1 MSMNFTITLA
11 DRYAAAKTAA
21 DAANEA
27 LEALKKEIKELGQER
42 HIGVTCDVTL
52 SICEQ
57 MRFSQKLAAQFLTE
71 EQIEACK
78 APVLMETIR
87 VRAKGLTS

>member
-11 DRYAAAKTAA
+11 DRYAAAKFAA

-27 LEALKKEIKELGQER
+27 LEALKAEIKELGQER
-42 HIGVTCDVTL
+42 HVGVTCDITL

-57 MRFSQKLAAQFLTE
+57 MRFSQKLAAQFMTA
-71 EQIEACK
+71 EQIKACK

-87 VRAKGLTS
+87 IKAKGV

>member
-27 LEALKKEIKELGQER
+27 LEVLKKEIKELGQER

-71 EQIEACK
+71 AQIEACK

-87 VRAKGLTS
+87 VKAKGITS

>member
-11 DRYAAAKTAA
+11 DRYAAAKFAA

-27 LEALKKEIKELGQER
+27 LEALKAEIKELGQER
-42 HIGVTCDVTL
+42 HVGVTCDITL

-57 MRFSQKLAAQFLTE
+57 MRFSQKLAAQFMTA

-87 VRAKGLTS
+87 IKAKGV

>member
-11 DRYAAAKTAA
+11 DRYAAAKFAA

-27 LEALKKEIKELGQER
+27 LEALKAEIKELGQER
-42 HIGVTCDVTL
+42 HVGVTCDITL

-57 MRFSQKLAAQFLTE
+57 MRFSQKLAAQFMTP

-78 APVLMETIR
+78 APVLMET
-87 VRAKGLTS
+87 VRIKAKGV

>member
-1 MSMNFTITLA
+1 MSMNFTVTLA
-11 DRYAAAKTAA
+11 DRYAAAKFAA

-42 HIGVTCDVTL
+42 HVGVTCDITL

-57 MRFSQKLAAQFLTE
+57 MRFSQKLAAQFMPA

-87 VRAKGLTS
+87 IKAKGV